1 MTSQALAAET
11 GDIASLARALL
22 AIVLGLAAWA
32 KLRDRGGFRA
42 VLRFLVP
49 GASAP
54 TITSLLAAV
63 VGFEALL
70 AGLLVAGLRTD
81 AAAWGAVGFLC
92 IGTAA
97 LLMLRRRGYQ
107 GGCAC
112 FGHHAS
118 AGPVSSLD
126 LVRNAVL
133 IAVSFVVAQSSATA
147 RPLWTFPVETTA
159 LLAATAVGVI
169 VLYGM
174 IAAVVA
180 VRGAWAPGPS
190 EHVAA
195 LVRSG
200 DQAGGRAA

>member
-1 MTSQALAAET
+1 MISLPLAAEA
-11 GDIASLARALL
+11 GDIAALGRALL
-22 AIVLGLAAWA
+22 TIVLGLAAWA
-32 KLRDRGGFRA
+32 KVRDRGGFRA

-49 GASAP
+49 RAPAP

-70 AGLLVAGLRTD
+70 AGMLVGSFRTD
-81 AAAWGAVGFLC
+81 VAAWGTVGFLC

-97 LLMLRRRGYQ
+97 LLVVRRRGYQ
-107 GGCAC
+107 GCCAC

-126 LVRNAVL
+126 LVRNAAL
-133 IAVSFVVAQSSATA
+133 IAVSFVVARSSATA
-147 RPLWTFPVETTA
+147 RPLWVFPVETIA

-169 VLYGM
+169 VSYGM

-195 LVRSG
+195 LVPSG
-200 DQAGGRAA
+200 DEAGGGAA